1 MTLSKKTR
9 LLITTPLYS
18 PEIGGPAT
26 YTAFLEENLSEEDFE
41 LIVVKFGDVK
51 HLPYIIRHFVFFWKV
66 FKRAKNADIIYA
78 LDPLG
83 VGIPAGFA
91 SKLRGKRFLLRI
103 AGDRAWETA
112 VQKFG
117 ITESLDTFSTS
128 KKYSWKIKVLKFG
141 QTFCSKMA
149 EKIIVPSEYL
159 RMVVSNWGISKDK
172 IFPVYNS
179 FSPIDI
185 TESKEKLRKELSLSG
200 SVIISAGR
208 LVPWKG
214 FEMLIRAMP
223 EMLVDTPDLKL
234 YIAGDGPDRAELSIL
249 VSSLHLEDRVVFL
262 GTLSK
267 EKLLQYIKAS
277 DVFALNT
284 FYEGFSHQIL
294 EAMSLGT
301 PVVTTTEGGNPE
313 MIESGKDGL
322 LVTYNDT
329 RAFASTITLLLTQKK
344 YAIDLAKSAVEK
356 AETFNIK
363 RAVDGFLT
371 TIRK

>member
-1 MTLSKKTR
+1 MDNKNKQK
-9 LLITTPLYS
+9 LLIVTPLYS

-41 LIVVKFGDVK
+41 LIVIKFGDVK

-83 VGIPAGFA
+83 VGIPVGFA

-112 VQKFG
+112 LQKFD
-117 ITESLDTFSTS
+117 ITESLDTFSAS
-128 KKYSWKIKVLKFG
+128 KKYSWKIRALKFG
-141 QTFCSKMA
+141 QTFCAKMA

-159 RMVVSNWGISKDK
+159 RTIVSNWGISKDK

-185 TESKEKLRKELSLSG
+185 PESKEKLRKELSLSG

-214 FEMLIRAMP
+214 FEMLIRAIP

-249 VSSLHLEDRVVFL
+249 VSSLHLENTVIFL
-262 GTLSK
+262 SVLSK

-313 MIESGKDGL
+313 MIETGKDGL

-329 RAFASTITLLLTQKK
+329 RAFASTITLLLAQKK
-344 YAIDLAKSAVEK
+344 YAKDLAKNGEEK
-356 AETFNIK
+356 ADTFSVSRAIK
-363 RAVDGFLT
+363 RFLEV
-371 TIRK
+371 IKN

>member
-1 MTLSKKTR
+1 MKKKIKI
-9 LLITTPLYS
+9 LIATPLYP

-26 YTAFLEENLSEEDFE
+26 YTQFLEENLPKEDFE
-41 LIVVKFGDVK
+41 LIVLKFGEVK
-51 HLPYIIRHFVFFWKV
+51 HLPYIVRHIAFLGKV
-66 FKRAKNADIIYA
+66 FALAKNVDIVYA

-91 SKLRGKRFLLRI
+91 SKLRGKKFLLRI

-117 ITESLDTFSTS
+117 ITESLDTFSAS
-128 KKYSWKIKVLKFG
+128 KKYFWKIKVLKFG
-141 QTFCSKMA
+141 QTFCTKMA
-149 EKIIVPSEYL
+149 GKIIVPSEYL
-159 RMVVSNWGISKDK
+159 RTVVSNWGIAKDK

-179 FSPIDI
+179 FSPVDI
-185 TESKEKLRKELSLSG
+185 AETKNELRKELSLSG
-200 SVIISAGR
+200 SIILSAGR

-223 EMLVDTPDLKL
+223 EMLAETPDLKL
-234 YIAGDGPDRAELSIL
+234 YISGDGPDRAELSIL
-249 VSSLHLEDRVVFL
+249 VSSLHLEDRVIFL

-267 EKLLQYIKAS
+267 EKLLRYIKAS

-294 EAMSLGT
+294 EVMSLGT

-329 RAFASTITLLLTQKK
+329 RAFASTIILLLTQKK
-344 YAIDLAKSAVEK
+344 YAKDLAESAKKK
-356 AETFNIK
+356 AGTFSTE
-363 RAVDGFLT
+363 RAVKGFLDA
-371 TIRK
+371 INK

>member
-1 MTLSKKTR
+1 VDNKNKQK
-9 LLITTPLYS
+9 LLIVTPLYS

-41 LIVVKFGDVK
+41 LIVIKFGDVK

-83 VGIPAGFA
+83 VGIPVGFA

-112 VQKFG
+112 LQKFD
-117 ITESLDTFSTS
+117 ITESLDTFSAS
-128 KKYSWKIKVLKFG
+128 KKYSWKIRALKFG
-141 QTFCSKMA
+141 QTFCAKMA

-159 RMVVSNWGISKDK
+159 RTIVSNWGISKDK

-185 TESKEKLRKELSLSG
+185 PESKEKLRKELSLSG

-214 FEMLIRAMP
+214 FEMLIRAIP

-249 VSSLHLEDRVVFL
+249 VSSLHLENTVIFL
-262 GTLSK
+262 SVLSK

-313 MIESGKDGL
+313 MIETGKDGL

-329 RAFASTITLLLTQKK
+329 RAFASTITLLLAQKK
-344 YAIDLAKSAVEK
+344 YAKDLAKNGEEK
-356 AETFNIK
+356 ADTFSVSRAIK
-363 RAVDGFLT
+363 RFLEV
-371 TIRK
+371 IKN